1 MAAIPATA
9 ATSEAKRSRRAP
21 LSWTLRIG
29 LAGMALIFL
38 AAIFAPLIT
47 RYSPTAIDPTVALQ
61 PPSVQHWFGTD
72 DLGRDIYA
80 RVVYGARIDLQIGV
94 IGVAIPFV
102 LGTVIGLV
110 SGFLG
115 GWVDTAVGRVIDVV
129 MAFPFFV
136 LAIAI
141 VAMLGPGLASLYTA
155 IALVSWVTYARIV
168 RGEVLSVRE
177 RPFVLAATGLGFG
190 RLRIL
195 LRHLLPNVLSA
206 AIIFAMSDFMLDILV
221 GASLGFFG
229 LGVRPPTAEW
239 GVMISEGNNFII
251 TDPWL
256 VFFPG
261 LAIVVVGFFMSLV
274 GDGVADRLRRVDD
287 R

>member
-1 MAAIPATA
+1 MAVAGAEVTVARPG
-9 ATSEAKRSRRAP
+9 SRRVP
-21 LSWTLRIG
+21 LSWTLRTG
-29 LAGMALIFL
+29 LAGLALIAL
-38 AAIFAPLIT
+38 AAIFAPLIC
-47 RYSPTAIDPTVALQ
+47 RYSPTVINAPAALQ
-61 PPSVQHWFGTD
+61 GPSAQHWFGTD
-72 DLGRDIYA
+72 DLGRDIFA

-110 SGFLG
+110 SGYLG
-115 GWVDTAVGRVIDVV
+115 GWVDTIVGRVIDVV

-141 VAMLGPGLASLYTA
+141 VAMLGPGLRSLYIA

-177 RPFVLAATGLGFG
+177 RPFVLAATGLGYA

-195 LRHLLPNVLSA
+195 TRHVLPNVLSA
-206 AIIFAMSDFMLDILV
+206 AIVFSMSDFMLDILV

-239 GVMISEGNNFII
+239 GLMISEGNNFII

-261 LAIVVVGFFMSLV
+261 LAVVLVGFFMSLV
-274 GDGVADRLRRVDD
+274 GDGVADRLRRVD

>member
-1 MAAIPATA
+1 MAIAQEVAVRPA
-9 ATSEAKRSRRAP
+9 ERSSRIP

-29 LAGMALIFL
+29 LAGMALMVL
-38 AAIFAPLIT
+38 AAIFAPLIC
-47 RYSPTAIDPTVALQ
+47 RYSPTVINPVAALQ
-61 PPSVQHWFGTD
+61 GPSAQHWFGTD
-72 DLGRDIYA
+72 DLGRDIFA

-102 LGTVIGLV
+102 LGTIIGLV

-115 GWVDTAVGRVIDVV
+115 GWVDTIVGRVIDIV

-141 VAMLGPGLASLYTA
+141 VAMLGPGLRSLYIA

-177 RPFVLAATGLGFG
+177 RPFVLAAMGLGYD

-195 LRHLLPNVLSA
+195 TRHVLPNVLSA
-206 AIIFAMSDFMLDILV
+206 AIIFSMSDFMLDILV

-239 GVMISEGNNFII
+239 GLMISEGNNFII

-261 LAIVVVGFFMSLV
+261 LAIVLVGFFMSLV

>member
-1 MAAIPATA
+1 MAVAQEA
-9 ATSEAKRSRRAP
+9 ATIPRQRSRRVA

-29 LAGMALIFL
+29 LAGMALIVL
-38 AAIFAPLIT
+38 AAVFAPLIC
-47 RYSPTAIDPTVALQ
+47 RYSPTVIDPTAALQ
-61 PPSVQHWFGTD
+61 GPSAQHWFGTD
-72 DLGRDIYA
+72 DLGRDIFA

-110 SGFLG
+110 SGFFG
-115 GWVDTAVGRVIDVV
+115 GWVDTIVGRVIDVV

-141 VAMLGPGLASLYTA
+141 VAMLGPGLRSLYIA

-177 RPFVLAATGLGFG
+177 RPFVLAATGLGYT

-195 LRHLLPNVLSA
+195 ARHVLPNVLSA
-206 AIIFAMSDFMLDILV
+206 AIIFSMSDFMLDILV

-239 GVMISEGNNFII
+239 GLMISEGNNFII

-261 LAIVVVGFFMSLV
+261 LAIVLVGFFMSLV

>member
-1 MAAIPATA
+1 MAVVEAAASPATA
-9 ATSEAKRSRRAP
+9 ERTRRAP

-29 LAGMALIFL
+29 LAGMGVLFL
-38 AAIFAPLIT
+38 AAIFAPFIS
-47 RYSPTAIDPTVALQ
+47 RYSPTTIDPVVALQ
-61 PPSVQHWFGTD
+61 GPSAQHWFGTD
-72 DLGRDIYA
+72 DLGRDIFA
-80 RVVYGARIDLQIGV
+80 RVVYGARIDLQIGL

-110 SGFLG
+110 SGYFG
-115 GWVDTAVGRVIDVV
+115 GWVDTIVGRVIDVV

-141 VAMLGPGLASLYTA
+141 VAMLGPGLRSLYTA

-177 RPFVLAATGLGFG
+177 RPFVLAATGLGYG
-190 RLRIL
+190 RPRIL
-195 LRHLLPNVLSA
+195 LRHVLPNVLSA
-206 AIIFAMSDFMLDILV
+206 AIVFSMSDFMLDILV

-239 GVMISEGNNFII
+239 GLMISEGNNFIL

-261 LAIVVVGFFMSLV
+261 LAIVLVGFFMSLV